1 MPAGGHGHHAG
12 GAVAPGLNLPPA
24 AGTGRYGESMKPY
37 LLGGLAAVLMG
48 TAIIASAAPASAGC
62 INARLL
68 LFPTA
73 QKCDAP
79 PAPDGRG
86 TPGGPAGRR
95 VVGRLRLLRL
105 RRGRSGSR
113 MAGDR
118 RPAAGLLGGHRP
130 PSRHRRPRHSRADRR
145 RGRQRGRARPG
156 RRQAAAPTPARSPE
170 GGTTATGWLAL
181 SRGWLLLYHGKYLTQ
196 PETVILP
203 CRITRRLL

>member
-79 PAPDGRG
+79 PAPDGSWERCVVYYAP
-86 TPGGPAGRR
+86 PGEPGAQTDCHRMGPGEDTIAHPFY
-95 VVGRLRLLRL
+95 
-105 RRGRSGSR
+105 
-113 MAGDR
+113 D
-118 RPAAGLLGGHRP
+118 P
-130 PSRHRRPRHSRADRR
+130 PDHIDD
-145 RGRQRGRARPG
+145 
-156 RRQAAAPTPARSPE
+156 
-170 GGTTATGWLAL
+170 
-181 SRGWLLLYHGKYLTQ
+181 
-196 PETVILP
+196 
-203 CRITRRLL
+203 